1 MNTDTKKS
9 SKLLYNNIVIKLSKI
24 YGDRESEQ
32 LAKML
37 LDDLLNISF
46 EKIMIDEL
54 VSIDYKEEKMLEEK
68 VELIMDYHPIQY
80 VLGKAHFY
88 GRDFIVNPSV
98 LIPRQE
104 TAELINEILIDNKR
118 SNLNILDIGSGS
130 GCIGITLSLELKQ
143 ARVTALEIDK
153 GALNVSIANA
163 QRLGGKLKS
172 ILADIHKLDAL
183 PEKYDI
189 IASNPPYVTENEKKL
204 MFYNVLKHEPHKALF
219 VPNSDPL
226 LFYKRIIS
234 LAKNSLSPGGKLYF
248 EINEKYG
255 PDISQLL
262 ESEKYANI
270 KLVQD
275 INGKDRIIKA
285 MLD

>member
-189 IASNPPYVTENEKKL
+189 IVSNPPYVTENEKKL

>member
-9 SKLLYNNIVIKLSKI
+9 SKFLYNKIVIKLSKI

>member
-68 VELIMDYHPIQY
+68 FELIMDYHPIQY

-189 IASNPPYVTENEKKL
+189 IVSNPPYVTENEKKL
-204 MFYNVLKHEPHKALF
+204 MFNNVLKHEPHKALF

-234 LAKNSLSPGGKLYF
+234 LAKNLLSPGGKLYF

-262 ESEKYANI
+262 ESEKYAHI